1 MKDGWDAAVKISALV
16 AIPFFSRLAFCTLFC
31 FSQVII
37 SLSNLYLLQA
47 TVFMGKKLLPSQVER
62 VSIQNV
68 TLEDV
73 KKAKEN
79 GGRLKVMCEAES
91 FDNLTKVCTMNSNSS
106 SNQIL

>member
-1 MKDGWDAAVKISALV
+1 
-16 AIPFFSRLAFCTLFC
+16 
-31 FSQVII
+31 
-37 SLSNLYLLQA
+37 
-47 TVFMGKKLLPSQVER
+47 MGKKLLPSQVER

-91 FDNLTKVCTMNSNSS
+91 IDNLTKVCTMKNLIHFQIKFFNLLHHDSS
-106 SNQIL
+106 SWHMKN